1 MPDCEDD
8 EISYCD
14 GCDEQVEYCT
24 CDAEEEDSGLLG
36 HSARAERRL
45 SYRGHDIACQRRRLG
60 FEFECDAATHQC
72 LDKTMQQTAVA
83 WSKSGLRHADG
94 YMIAKDDGSING
106 DCPVEFV
113 TVPCTVREHL
123 AVLSAAFPAGRL
135 GGTFLRAWSN
145 GSCGM
150 HVHVGRT
157 TLTPLQIGKGKIFFN
172 HPANIGFVINVAG
185 RRPNGYCEAVFD
197 SRCSDALSDP
207 ERFDRY
213 EIYNMANP
221 KTIELRIFR
230 PSPRIPSIL
239 KNLEFVESVFEFVKQ
254 APICSSS
261 LHSVGA
267 LSYYHYLRWLS
278 ADAHRKTYQWMHGW
292 MMART
297 GPFGDAYRVN
307 LRKNVKEDRNGNLK
321 PGLPELGDN

>member
-1 MPDCEDD
+1 MPDFDDDVEYCEN
-8 EISYCD
+8 
-14 GCDEQVEYCT
+14 CDEQMEYCT
-24 CDAEEEDSGLLG
+24 CESDDESSLLR

-45 SYRGHDIACQRRRLG
+45 SYRGKDIACHRRRLG
-60 FEFECDAATHQC
+60 FEFECDAVTHSS
-72 LDKTMQQTAVA
+72 LDMAMAKTSEA
-83 WSKSGLRHADG
+83 WRRVGLRHADG
-94 YMIAKDDGSING
+94 YMIAKEDGSING
-106 DCPVEFV
+106 STPVELV
-113 TVPCTVREHL
+113 TVPCTVPEHL
-123 AVLSAAFPAGRL
+123 SVLSAAFPTGRL
-135 GGTFLRAWSN
+135 GGGNFRAWSN

-150 HVHVGRT
+150 HVHIGRG
-157 TLTPLQIGKGKIFFN
+157 TLTSLQIGKGKIFFN
-172 HPANIGFVINVAG
+172 HPANIGFVVDVAG
-185 RRPNGYCEAVFD
+185 RRPNGYCEANFD

-239 KNLEFVESVFEFVKQ
+239 KNLEFVESALEFVNQ

-267 LSYYHYLRWLS
+267 LSYYHYLRWLA
-278 ADAHRKTYQWMHGW
+278 ADAHRKAYQWMHGW

-297 GPFGDAYRVN
+297 GPFGDAYRAN
-307 LRKNVKEDRNGNLK
+307 LRKNVKEDRSGNPK
-321 PGLPELGDN
+321 PGSPELGDN